1 MSGRDPPPV
10 RSRMRVLDL
19 SFPSPAENLA
29 CDEALL
35 DWCEESD
42 ETEVLRFWESRVPFV
57 VVGYAGRVAQEV
69 HVPACEARGVP
80 ILRRCSGGG
89 AVVQGP
95 GCLSYALVLRIDPD
109 GPTRSIAT
117 TNRFV
122 LERHAAALSAT
133 LGRPVHLRGQTD
145 LAIGDLKVSGNSQRR
160 RRRFLLFHGT
170 FLLQADLDLIAELL
184 PMPPR
189 QPDYRQGRVH
199 RDFLTNLGLIPDAVK
214 SALQT
219 AWDATGR
226 FDADL
231 GARIEQLVS
240 EKYSRREWNWK
251 F

>member
-1 MSGRDPPPV
+1 
-10 RSRMRVLDL
+10 MRVLDL
-19 SFPSPAENLA
+19 TFSSPEENLA

-35 DWCEESD
+35 DWSEAGGD
-42 ETEVLRFWESRVPFV
+42 AEVLRFWESPVPFA

-69 HVPACEARGVP
+69 NVAACARRGVP

-95 GCLSYALVLRIDPD
+95 GCLSYALVLRIEAH
-109 GPTRSIAT
+109 GPTRSIST

-122 LERHAAALSAT
+122 LERNAAALSAAS
-133 LGRPVHLRGQTD
+133 GRAVRVAGQTD
-145 LAIGDLKVSGNSQRR
+145 LAVGDVKVSGNSQRR

-170 FLLQADLDLIAELL
+170 FLLNADLDLVAELL

-189 QPDYRQGRVH
+189 APDYRRGRAH
-199 RDFLTNLGLIPDAVK
+199 RDFIANLGLSANAVK
-214 SALQT
+214 SALAT
-219 AWDATGR
+219 AWGANER

-231 GARIEQLVS
+231 AADIARAVVER
-240 EKYSRREWNWK
+240 YSRREWNWK